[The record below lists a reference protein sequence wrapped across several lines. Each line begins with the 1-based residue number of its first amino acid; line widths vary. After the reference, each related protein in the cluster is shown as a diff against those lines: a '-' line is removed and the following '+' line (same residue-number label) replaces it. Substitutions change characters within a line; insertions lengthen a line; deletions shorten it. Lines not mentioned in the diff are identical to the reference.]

1 MTPGK
6 KRNGRVRNPY
16 RSLKHYSENLKKME
30 ENMEKIRDFE
40 DKGNV
45 CICIFSLTR
54 VSATVKG

>member
-1 MTPGK
+1 MNPIK

-16 RSLKHYSENLKKME
+16 RSLKHYSKNSKKME

-45 CICIFSLTR
+45 
-54 VSATVKG
+54 

>member
-6 KRNGRVRNPY
+6 KRNGRV

-45 CICIFSLTR
+45 
-54 VSATVKG
+54 

>member
-45 CICIFSLTR
+45 
-54 VSATVKG
+54 